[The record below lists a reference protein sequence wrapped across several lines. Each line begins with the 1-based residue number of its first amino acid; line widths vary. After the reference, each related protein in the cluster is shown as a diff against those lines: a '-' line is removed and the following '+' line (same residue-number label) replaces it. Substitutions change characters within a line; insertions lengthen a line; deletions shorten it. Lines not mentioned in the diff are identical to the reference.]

1 MGSGGPGQA
10 RIPLPMCRLFG
21 FRSVLQS
28 QVHRSLVQADN
39 ALCTLSQQH
48 PDGWGVAYYVEGTPH
63 LTRSATS
70 ALSDRVFQKVSGVVA
85 SETVLAHVRKA
96 TQGTLSVL
104 NCHPFQHGRWVFA
117 HNGDVPNFAE
127 CRERLLQE
135 VSPRLRRYILGD
147 TDSEVIFFLVLT
159 QLLRYGALSSRYE
172 VSDVVSSLTTALDQ
186 VRAICDRPKV
196 DGGEPTRS
204 LLTCILTDG
213 GTMVGVQGGK
223 ELHFSTHKTRC
234 SDRGVC
240 PSLSP
245 SCESPTTDGQVNHLI
260 FSSQPL
266 SGENVWQAMAPGE
279 VVAVDSRMR
288 LFDSAGERRSQAR
301 VELPLV
307 EARVVA
313 REQKLAVGE

>member
-1 MGSGGPGQA
+1 
-10 RIPLPMCRLFG
+10 MCRLFG

-63 LTRSATS
+63 LTRSAVS
-70 ALSDRVFQKVSGVVA
+70 ALSDRVFQRVSGVVA

-104 NCHPFQHGRWVFA
+104 NSHPFQHGRWVFA

-127 CRERLLQE
+127 HRETLVQA

-147 TDSEVIFFLVLT
+147 TDSEVVFFLVLT

-172 VSDVVSSLTTALDQ
+172 LSDVVSSLTSALEL
-186 VRAICDRPKV
+186 VRSICDIEST
-196 DGGEPTRS
+196 DAQASSTS

-223 ELHFSTHKTRC
+223 ELHYSTHKTRC
-234 SDRGVC
+234 SDRGAC
-240 PSLSP
+240 PSLSA
-245 SCESPTTDGQVNHLI
+245 SCEAPALDGQVNHLI

-266 SGENVWQAMAPGE
+266 SGENVWQAMRPGE
-279 VVAVDSRMR
+279 IVAVDSRMN
-288 LFDSAGERRSQAR
+288 LFDSARERRSHAL
-301 VELPLV
+301 LPLV
-307 EARVVA
+307 AA
-313 REQKLAVGE
+313 GE